1 MLRLP
6 RLAAHARVPRL
17 RAADLG
23 RGRLSGR
30 GGGRVRVRARARAR
44 GRVRVRVRVVA
55 DQAEA
60 LRAERALQPATV
72 CGEGCNRM

>member
-44 GRVRVRVRVVA
+44 GRVRVRVVA